1 MVLGVNM
8 YRYPVF
14 TDAMACPFCYGW
26 KVLGG
31 RSLDDY
37 IRELKKRK
45 VVVID
50 AVDNAIPDGWEG
62 FIYVQPLPPELKE
75 IQTVA
80 DTGIDY
86 NTVAVWR
93 EKKVVLWYLEPVV

>member
-1 MVLGVNM
+1 MNRY

-14 TDAMACPFCYGW
+14 SDVMSCPFCYGW

-62 FIYVQPLPPELKE
+62 FIYVQPMPPDIARVEA
-75 IQTVA
+75 VA
-80 DTGIDY
+80 DTVAIDY
-86 NTVAVWR
+86 NTVALWR
-93 EKKVVLWYLEPVV
+93 KKKMILWFLEPVW